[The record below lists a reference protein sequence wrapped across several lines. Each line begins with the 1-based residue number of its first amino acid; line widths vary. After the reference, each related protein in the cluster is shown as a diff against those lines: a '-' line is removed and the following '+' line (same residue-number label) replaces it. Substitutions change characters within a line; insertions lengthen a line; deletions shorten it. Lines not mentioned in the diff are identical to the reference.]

1 MNASKKYDIVDVHVT
16 SSKYLVDSILEHPL
30 LDGKKK
36 YTVEI
41 TEFTVPLG
49 GEPPLER
56 QINFDTYDYLAFVR
70 VFRKHTGEIPGVDD
84 TLLRN
89 VTDLGAALEQ
99 YELFKPDSVS
109 KIQTPCVL
117 SARIFRQYQSGVLT
131 GGRTRDFGGRTRGGR
146 RRRSCRCAS
155 GRFCQSETHPK
166 RNDTIVFVGHVLHS
180 FFSGLRQ
187 VRPDVVWLYRRNHRV
202 S

>member
-1 MNASKKYDIVDVHVT
+1 
-16 SSKYLVDSILEHPL
+16 
-30 LDGKKK
+30 
-36 YTVEI
+36 
-41 TEFTVPLG
+41 
-49 GEPPLER
+49 
-56 QINFDTYDYLAFVR
+56 

-109 KIQTPCVL
+109 KIQTPCDMVFYL
-117 SARIFRQYQSGVLT
+117 QEFFDNIKAVYSLADGPGILAAEHG
-131 GGRTRDFGGRTRGGR
+131 GGR